1 MKKKIS
7 NIVITLMLAC
17 TYFLMPVHA
26 QDTIQVQF
34 EKTEQENEASLSL
47 RGIKD
52 TNAFSLNLKLSEG
65 VKLDGMVPSSELVSQ
80 GARVNYVYEEE
91 RQTLDIYVTSK
102 KNLASTEVLT
112 IGTLQLSGEDGIQA
126 AISLNEEKDGI
137 KLVSSYI
144 SSVEKPSMDV
154 KAFSLHSSK
163 GDDNDDNKGDDNK
176 GDDKEEP
183 VSTDQILKDEATG
196 VAIYAKAGVLPE
208 GTTAKVE
215 IVTDPAKLSEISAKL
230 KEQSTKFVIY
240 DITLWNNGEIVQP
253 KEGSTVSVRFP
264 IPNGYDMERLAV
276 FGVDGDLEIF
286 NLSING
292 NEVVFET
299 SHFSKYAIVEK
310 NAETIPVHNPNTG
323 EGETAQNPGVPTG
336 DSTNVAGYMTLI
348 VISALMIYAGYRKYS
363 KAK

>member
-7 NIVITLMLAC
+7 NIVIALMLAC
-17 TYFLMPVHA
+17 TYFLMPIHA
-26 QDTIQVQF
+26 QDTIQIQF

-47 RGIKD
+47 RGMKD

-91 RQTLDIYVTSK
+91 KQTLDIYVTSK
-102 KNLASTEVLT
+102 KNFASTEELV
-112 IGTLQLSGEDGIQA
+112 IGTLQLSGEDGAQA
-126 AISLNEEKDGI
+126 AISLNEEKDGV

-144 SSVEKPSMDV
+144 SSVEKPTMEV

-163 GDDNDDNKGDDNK
+163 GDDNDDNKGDD
-176 GDDKEEP
+176 KEEP
-183 VSTDQILKDEATG
+183 VSTDQTLKDEATG

-215 IVTDPAKLSEISAKL
+215 IVSDPAKLSEISAKL

-253 KEGSTVSVRFP
+253 KEGSTVSVHFP
-264 IPNGYDMERLAV
+264 IPNGYDKECLAV

-286 NLSING
+286 NLSIDG

-310 NAETIPVHNPNTG
+310 NAETIPVNKPNTG
-323 EGETAQNPGVPTG
+323 EGEALKNPGVPTG
-336 DSTNVAGYMTLI
+336 DSTNLASYMALI
-348 VISALMIYAGYRKYS
+348 AISALTIYAGYRKYS